1 VTELPR
7 SSRAQSADGT
17 TIGFH
22 TVGEGEPL
30 IVLGGVMRT
39 AEDYMQLAKLLA
51 GEFSVHVVDRRG
63 RGSSGPLGADY
74 AIEKE
79 CEDLLAV
86 QALTHA
92 RRLFAHS
99 YGGLVALET
108 ELRSPVFDRMVLYEP
123 GVSIDGSIP
132 VAWLP
137 RYRELLGRGDRRG
150 AFAAL
155 VQGSGHAPPIVT
167 RLPSSVVAPV
177 MRAVIRKPQW
187 ERFDPL
193 LEANL
198 AEHEQV
204 AALDNRFDR
213 YEAITA
219 DVLLLGGGRSP
230 YTIGGNLERLRQ
242 TLDHCSVGVLGGLAH
257 DAPDGKAPE
266 AVARRAGPFL
276 AR

>member
-1 VTELPR
+1 VSTVPASTSTR
-7 SSRAQSADGT
+7 SADGT
-17 TIGFH
+17 TIGFR
-22 TVGEGEPL
+22 TVGEGQPL
-30 IVLGGVMRT
+30 IVLGGVLRT
-39 AEDYMQLAKLLA
+39 AEDYMPLANHLA
-51 GEFSVHVVDRRG
+51 SEFSVHVVDRRG

-74 AIEKE
+74 SMEKE

-86 QALTHA
+86 QALTRA

-99 YGGLVALET
+99 YGALV
-108 ELRSPVFDRMVLYEP
+108 VLYEP

-132 VAWLP
+132 LGWLP
-137 RYRELLGRGDRRG
+137 RYRELLERGDRRG

-167 RLPSSVVAPV
+167 RLPPWYLKVV

-187 ERFDPL
+187 DRFDPL

-204 AALDNRFDR
+204 AALANRFDR
-213 YEAITA
+213 YQAISA

-230 YTIGGNLERLRQ
+230 YTIGRNLERLQ
-242 TLDHCSVGVLGGLAH
+242 QILNHCSIDVLDGLGH
-257 DAPDGKAPE
+257 NAPDENAPE
-266 AVARRAGPFL
+266 VVARRARPFL
-276 AR
+276 AE

>member
-1 VTELPR
+1 MPR
-7 SSRAQSADGT
+7 SSSVQSADGT

-30 IVLGGVMRT
+30 IVLGGVLRT
-39 AEDYMQLAKLLA
+39 AEDYMRLANLLA
-51 GEFSVHVVDRRG
+51 GEFTVHVVDRRG

-86 QALTHA
+86 QALTRA

-108 ELRSPVFDRMVLYEP
+108 ALRSPVFDRMVLYEP

-137 RYRELLGRGDRRG
+137 CYRELLDRGDRRG

-155 VQGSGHAPPIVT
+155 VQGTGHAPPVVS
-167 RLPSSVVAPV
+167 RLPSSVVKAV
-177 MRAVIRKPQW
+177 MRAAIRKPQW
-187 ERFDPL
+187 DRIDPL
-193 LEANL
+193 LEANV

-213 YEAITA
+213 YHAITA
-219 DVLLLGGGRSP
+219 NVLLLGGQRSP
-230 YTIGGNLERLRQ
+230 YTIGGNLRRLQQ
-242 TLDHCSVGVLGGLAH
+242 TLDHCSVDVLDGLAH
-257 DAPDGKAPE
+257 NAPDEKAPE
-266 AVARRAGPFL
+266 AVARRARPFL
-276 AR
+276 AA